1 MCMIS
6 VILYGLFIWMI
17 NSTNEQQQA
26 SKQVPDSTKNQ
37 PYVHHTVY
45 HSSAYS
51 PSNNSIY
58 FLSADTLRSYN
69 ISDQIWKIEW
79 TGTFPEHELEIG
91 VDTLRN
97 RLLIWS
103 AGLGHVYEAPIR
115 DGIDIKRIDNSF
127 PHKNQYEHGFAI
139 DPSDGNIIAFGGYGY
154 WQDKNLITK
163 FVQETGE
170 WEITLWND
178 GPFPRARTYPHFDI
192 WLNGNAYIVHGGF
205 SNVQPEKPYVT
216 NRVPLYD
223 IWSFDIDRKMWTQW
237 DDFPIKTD
245 EIKPSV
251 FMTGYRSKA
260 TSSII
265 QSDDLLIGIDRHH
278 SNTRGYSVFAVDLKS
293 GKGGFIPIHADRP
306 AHSERVLGMAINEND
321 RVMYIVWAPVLINL
335 RPSPISVT
343 EVNLPPADEI
353 RLHIDREYR
362 RILGIQEPILS
373 RYPYW
378 TMYIG
383 GVIVIAIGF
392 MTASYVLTRKAIKS
406 NSTDGY
412 DSSSLPLAVL
422 RIQLSS
428 VCENTA
434 IFINDDNLSDEFTDD
449 EILLMKMF
457 ANNIRS
463 GTPFLSTDLIEQT
476 LWKSTV
482 NIDYNRKMRNQI
494 QKRLEDTLQRLLPK
508 QNGDHW
514 IISRNNPGDKRRKE
528 YYLYADPYKLVI
540 DESNLSSDLAISSDS
555 DTK

>member
-1 MCMIS
+1 MYMIS

-17 NSTNEQQQA
+17 NSTNGQQQA
-26 SKQVPDSTKNQ
+26 PMQVSDSTKNQ

-69 ISDQIWKIEW
+69 ISDRVWKIEW

-97 RLLIWS
+97 RILIWS
-103 AGLGHVYEAPIR
+103 AGLGHVYEAQIQ

-139 DPSDGNIIAFGGYGY
+139 DPNDGNIIAFGGYGF

-223 IWSFDIDRKMWTQW
+223 IWSFDIDRKMWAKW

-293 GKGGFIPIHADRP
+293 GKVGFIPLHADRP

-321 RVMYIVWAPVLINL
+321 RVMYILWAPVLINL

-353 RLHIDREYR
+353 RSHIDREYR

-378 TMYIG
+378 TIYIA

-392 MTASYVLTRKAIKS
+392 MTASFVLTRKAIKS
-406 NSTDGY
+406 NTADGY
-412 DSSSLPLAVL
+412 DGLSLPLAVL
-422 RIQLSS
+422 RIQLSPS
-428 VCENTA
+428 CENTA
-434 IFINDDNLSDEFTDD
+434 ISINDENFSDQFTDD
-449 EILLMKMF
+449 EILLLKMF
-457 ANNIRS
+457 ANNIKS

-494 QKRLEDTLQRLLPK
+494 QRRLEDTLQRLLPK
-508 QNGDHW
+508 RNGDHW

-540 DESNLSSDLAISSDS
+540 DESNLSGDLPISSDS
-555 DTK
+555 NNE